1 MPRAGGAAAHR
12 EALRERQVGFGVD
25 HELDALLAGVVVG
38 GAYRSRDEPV
48 GAPLPDPRGAGQ
60 PQPTLRLEPP
70 QLRAVI
76 PEEAE
81 HRSPVVGAR
90 TEGALADGV
99 RPHVPPEAGPDR
111 AVPVAACPPSP
122 RAAFPCDRP
131 FAANVF

>member
-25 HELDALLAGVVVG
+25 HELDALLAAVVVR

-81 HRSPVVGAR
+81 HRSPWSGLGPKAPSR
-90 TEGALADGV
+90 TVFVHTSHLRRGQTA
-99 RPHVPPEAGPDR
+99 
-111 AVPVAACPPSP
+111 PS
-122 RAAFPCDRP
+122 R
-131 FAANVF
+131 